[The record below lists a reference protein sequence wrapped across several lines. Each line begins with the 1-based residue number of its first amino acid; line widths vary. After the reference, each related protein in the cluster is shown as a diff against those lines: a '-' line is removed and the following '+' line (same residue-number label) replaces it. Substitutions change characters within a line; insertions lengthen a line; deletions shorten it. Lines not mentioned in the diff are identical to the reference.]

1 MMDKAF
7 DEVLDR
13 YTARMEEER
22 RIIREQP
29 QRLYDMRDQLLLSV
43 GREAADFLRALI
55 IARGAT
61 RILELGTSYG
71 YSTLFLADAARHTG
85 GRVITMDVAADKQDY
100 ARRELSGAGLD
111 AVVDFQT
118 GDALELLEAAPG
130 PFDFVLLD
138 IWKDVYVP
146 AFEIFRHKLVER
158 AIIAADNMLQPE
170 MARPDAEK
178 YRAAVRDHPEFQSV
192 LLPIGQGIELSCL
205 WRKPPD

>member
-1 MMDKAF
+1 MDRAF
-7 DEVLDR
+7 DEVLER
-13 YTARMEEER
+13 YTARMEDER

-43 GREAADFLRALI
+43 GREAADFLRALA

-85 GRVITMDVAADKQDY
+85 GRLITMDVAADKQDY

-111 AVVDFQT
+111 AFVDFQT
-118 GDALELLEAAPG
+118 GDALELLEIAPG

-146 AFEIFRHKLVER
+146 AFEIFRHKLVEH

-170 MARPDAEK
+170 MARPDAER
-178 YRAAVRDHPEFQSV
+178 YRAAVRDRPEFQSV

>member
-1 MMDKAF
+1 MDRDF

-29 QRLYDMRDQLLLSV
+29 QRLYEMRDQLLLSV
-43 GREAADFLRALI
+43 GREAADFLRSLI

-71 YSTLFLADAARHTG
+71 YSTLFLADAARRTG
-85 GRVITMDVAADKQDY
+85 GQVITMDVAADKQDY
-100 ARRELSGAGLD
+100 ARRELAGAGLD
-111 AVVDFQT
+111 SLVDFQT
-118 GDALELLEAAPG
+118 GDALDLLEAAPG

-146 AFEIFRHKLVER
+146 AFEIFRHKLVEH

-178 YRAAVRDHPEFQSV
+178 YRAAVRACPEFQSV

-205 WRKPPD
+205 WRNPSA